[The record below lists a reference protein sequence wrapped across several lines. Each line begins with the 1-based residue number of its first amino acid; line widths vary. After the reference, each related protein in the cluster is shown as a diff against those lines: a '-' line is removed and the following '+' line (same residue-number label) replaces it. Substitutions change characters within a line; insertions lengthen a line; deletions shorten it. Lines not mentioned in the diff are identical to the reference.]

1 MTYLHT
7 ATDFLL
13 SAKFLIILIFLLATL
28 YVHYRGEDRHK
39 FTRQLSD
46 HSTFLAPINL
56 LMYLFSAIPNSPYVD
71 RKYFPAVNTFKDNWE
86 VIRDEA
92 MNLLKNEYIKAAD
105 GYNDAGFNSFFRR
118 GWKRFYIKW
127 YGDYHPSAKELCPK
141 TIELIEKTPGINAA
155 MFTLLPPGGRLVRHR
170 DPYAGSMRYH
180 LGLITP
186 NSDDCFIFVDNKK
199 YAWRDGEDV
208 IFDETYLHWAEN
220 KTDQTRVIFFCDLER
235 PLKFKPA
242 TWLNHVFKK
251 IFMRASQ
258 SPNFATDQT
267 GFINKAFKYIYAV
280 RLFGKRLKQ
289 KNRRLYYLT
298 KYLWIGGLLGIILY
312 LV

>member
-1 MTYLHT
+1 MHIVNMGLS
-7 ATDFLL
+7 FLL
-13 SAKFLIILIFLLATL
+13 SAKFAVIMIFVLSAM
-28 YVHYRGEDRHK
+28 YIHYRGQDRHK

-46 HSTFLAPINL
+46 HSTILAPINAI
-56 LMYLFSAIPNSPYVD
+56 MYLFSAIPKTPYVD
-71 RKYFPAVNTFKDNWE
+71 TQYFPATKVFRDNWE

-92 MNLLKNEYIKAAD
+92 MNLLKKEYIKAAD

-127 YGDYHPSAKELCPK
+127 YGDYHPSAKELCPN
-141 TIELIEKTPGINAA
+141 TIKLIEQTPGINAA

-186 NSDDCFIFVDNKK
+186 NSDDCFIFVDNQK
-199 YAWRDGEDV
+199 YAWRDGDDV

-220 KTDQTRVIFFCDLER
+220 KTDQTRVIFFCDLDR
-235 PLKFKPA
+235 PLKFKLA
-242 TWLNHVFKK
+242 TWFNIGFKK
-251 IFMRASQ
+251 LFMRGSA
-258 SPNFATDQT
+258 SPNFETDNT

-280 RLFGKRLKQ
+280 RLFGKNLKK
-289 KNRRLYYLT
+289 KNRRLYYAT
-298 KYLWIGGLLGIILY
+298 KYLWISCLVGLVLYII
-312 LV
+312 